1 MGLTS
6 LKADEF
12 IFAIG
17 EALANA
23 AEHGYR
29 DDGYVTVRIRSMP
42 PAAVVVDVEDDGP
55 GFDAERFS
63 RGDID
68 ETRGFGMKIM
78 QAMADRV
85 EFSREGRR
93 VRLWKLQPALPLRT
107 RRIHRPRATADSEDR
122 SLTIR

>member
-23 AEHGYR
+23 AEHGHR
-29 DDGYVTVRIRSMP
+29 DDGYVTMRIRSMP

-55 GFDAERFS
+55 GFDVQRLA

-68 ETRGFGMKIM
+68 ETRGFGMRIM
-78 QAMADRV
+78 KAMADRV
-85 EFSREGRR
+85 EFSPDGRR
-93 VRLWKLQPALPLRT
+93 ARLWKLQPALPPPT
-107 RRIHRPRATADSEDR
+107 RRIHRPRAIADSEDR